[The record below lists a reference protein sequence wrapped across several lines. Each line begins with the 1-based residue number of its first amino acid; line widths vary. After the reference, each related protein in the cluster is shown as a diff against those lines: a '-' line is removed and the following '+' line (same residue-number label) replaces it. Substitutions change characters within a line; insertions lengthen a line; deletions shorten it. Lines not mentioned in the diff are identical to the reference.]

1 MDGHLSRD
9 GGFVDLATAL
19 RSFVRVAETGSF
31 SAVSRD
37 AGGSQPTVSRH
48 IALLE
53 RHFGVRLFSRT
64 TRSLTITEEGRE
76 LLAYARQIRDTLE
89 SAEAMVG
96 RRSAAPSGLVRIATP
111 TAFGL
116 YLITRLPP
124 FLARYPELQVE
135 LVMRDAF
142 GDMVEE
148 GLDLAVRLGPIAT
161 EGLIARG
168 IGPMHR
174 HLVAS
179 PDYLARRGVPA
190 DLDALGAHDC
200 IAYTY
205 GSGRYE
211 WSFQRG
217 KELVSV
223 TASGPF
229 RANNSEAVHQAVL
242 AGLGLG
248 LLPEYQVRDDASSG
262 RLRRVLA
269 GWQAEPMPI
278 NVVYP
283 GPRNLPLRSRTVLD
297 FLAGLNLDGR
307 GAGSPPRQD
316 EHAV

>member
-1 MDGHLSRD
+1 
-9 GGFVDLATAL
+9 VDLAAAL
-19 RSFVRVAETGSF
+19 HSFVRVAETGSF
-31 SAVSRD
+31 SAASRD

-48 IALLE
+48 ITQLE

-96 RRSAAPSGLVRIATP
+96 RRSTAPSGLVRIATP

-116 YLITRLPP
+116 YLITHLPP
-124 FLARYPELQVE
+124 FLARYPELQIE

-161 EGLIARG
+161 EGLIARA

-174 HLVAS
+174 YLVAS

-217 KELVSV
+217 KELVSI
-223 TASGPF
+223 AANGPF

-248 LLPEYQVRDDASSG
+248 LLPEYQIRDDAASG
-262 RLRRVLA
+262 RLHHVLA

-278 NVVYP
+278 SVVYP

-307 GAGSPPRQD
+307 GGGPPPRQD
-316 EHAV
+316 EQAV